1 MIASVRLLLG
11 LGALFLGLELCST
24 AAIISP

>member
-1 MIASVRLLLG
+1 MIVSVRLLLE

-24 AAIISP
+24 GAIISP